1 MKRFTSVLTITI
13 LFLMGGLC
21 FGHGD
26 REVAEDQETVKST
39 GFWIYNDLNQG
50 FAEAQKTGKPLL
62 VVFR

>member
-1 MKRFTSVLTITI
+1 MKRSTSVLTITF

-26 REVAEDQETVKST
+26 REVVEDQEVVEST
-39 GFWIYNDLNQG
+39 GFWIYNDLDQG
-50 FAEAQKTGKPLL
+50 FAEAKKTDKPLL

>member
-1 MKRFTSVLTITI
+1 MKHYTSVLTITI
-13 LFLMGGLC
+13 LFLMTGFC
-21 FGHGD
+21 YGHGD

-50 FAEAQKTGKPLL
+50 FADAQKTGKPLL

>member
-1 MKRFTSVLTITI
+1 MKRYAPILTITI
-13 LFLMGGLC
+13 LFLVAGLC

-26 REVAEDQETVKST
+26 REVAADQETVKST
-39 GFWIYNDLNQG
+39 GFWLYNDLDQG